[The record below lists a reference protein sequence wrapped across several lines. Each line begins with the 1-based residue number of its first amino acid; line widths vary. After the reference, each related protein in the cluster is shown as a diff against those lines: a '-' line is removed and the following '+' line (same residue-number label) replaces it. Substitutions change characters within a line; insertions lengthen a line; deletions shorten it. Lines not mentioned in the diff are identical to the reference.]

1 MATIPFIVVFV
12 SFFGVGNGLQ
22 LFSALSAVPS
32 SIPSACASALVAN
45 ITCQQLIPASYIAA
59 QRSLNKATL
68 AGLCTTSCSD
78 SLSAFQSQVNTE
90 CGTTAYTFAG
100 NLTQT
105 VQDFVTPLVWAYGVS
120 CLTNGTAF
128 CLPGLTNSSIPISPC
143 SECYLEYGAA
153 MLESSYGQ
161 MRMNPAEFS
170 SILSSC
176 SVPASSYPYTT
187 PSMTVATTT
196 STASAANAT
205 CTGTLYTVKT
215 DDTCDSISLA
225 NSIATDRFL
234 TQNNLDYNCSNLVVG
249 NQVCLGASCAL
260 YQIQANDT
268 CDSILEPETFY
279 LTQLLSWNP

>member
-1 MATIPFIVVFV
+1 MAKLPFLLSFV
-12 SFFGVGNGLQ
+12 SFIGVGDGIQ

-32 SIPSACASALVAN
+32 SIPSACASALIAN
-45 ITCQQLIPASYIAA
+45 ITCQQLIPASYITA
-59 QRSLNKATL
+59 QRSLNDATL
-68 AGLCTTSCSD
+68 TGLCTTTCSD
-78 SLSAFQSQVNTE
+78 SLSAFHSQVNAQ
-90 CGTTAYTFAG
+90 CGTESYTFAG

-105 VQDFVTPLVWAYGVS
+105 IQDFVDPLVWAYDVS

-128 CLPGLTNSSIPISPC
+128 CLPDLTNSSISISPC

-161 MRMNPAEFS
+161 MRMNPAAFS

-176 SVPASSYPYTT
+176 RVPVSYYPYTT
-187 PSMTVATTT
+187 PSSTSATAT

-205 CTGTLYTVKT
+205 CTGTVYTVQT
-215 DDTCDSISLA
+215 DDTCDSISLS

-234 TQNNLDYNCSNLVVG
+234 TQNNLDYNCSNLVVR

-268 CDSILEPETFY
+268 CDSILLPETFY